1 MTSCSR
7 RISER
12 EEKPVE
18 KEKQVEKEK
27 PVEEEKNLLN
37 NLPSFSL
44 VFG

>member
-1 MTSCSR
+1 VTSCSR

-18 KEKQVEKEK
+18 KEKS
-27 PVEEEKNLLN
+27 VEEEKNLLN